1 LCTARRLLVEASES
15 GRAKATTTAFLART
29 SPRAFAMDGES
40 PPSGL
45 PRVRTRAGDR
55 AIRRRASDQARGLHF
70 FDVQPGAAE
79 TLATPTRDHP
89 AVSSAPPSSNVTT
102 RGSSAASLSSLD
114 DVVDASPGA
123 TPTRS
128 HRAWVLVSHLRETLR
143 HTTLGTLLRRKAAAP
158 RAAPPPLSRESED
171 ADGRLSHGHGGP
183 PRSSREPSSLA
194 ARADVPRED
203 VLTLRY
209 DQPVGEA
216 LRQLASRNVL
226 SAPVIDF
233 AEGVR
238 YEGFLSVGD
247 IVLDLVQRDTAEKH
261 LLLHQLGEAARGYAT
276 RRTSST
282 TTFDP
287 LTFRPPPPRR
297 PPPAGTTRRRAP
309 RWRSARRSGRSFPC
323 PR

>member
-1 LCTARRLLVEASES
+1 MHSHKCSLVEASES

-29 SPRAFAMDGES
+29 SPRAVAMDGES
-40 PPSGL
+40 TPSGL

-55 AIRRRASDQARGLHF
+55 AIRRRASDQARGLGF
-70 FDVQPGAAE
+70 FDVQPSAAE
-79 TLATPTRDHP
+79 TLVATPTREHR

-128 HRAWVLVSHLRETLR
+128 HRAWLLVSHLRETLR
-143 HTTLGTLLRRKAAAP
+143 RTTLGTLLRRKAAAA
-158 RAAPPPLSRESED
+158 RATPPPLSRESED
-171 ADGRLSHGHGGP
+171 AHGRLSPGHGGP
-183 PRSSREPSSLA
+183 PRSSREPSTLD
-194 ARADVPRED
+194 ARADVPLED

-216 LRQLASRNVL
+216 LLQLASRNVL

-233 AEGVR
+233 AAGVR
-238 YEGFLSVGD
+238 YKGFLSVGD

-276 RRTSST
+276 RRSPST
-282 TTFDP
+282 TTLDHY
-287 LTFRPPPPRR
+287 
-297 PPPAGTTRRRAP
+297 
-309 RWRSARRSGRSFPC
+309 SYH
-323 PR
+323 

>member
-1 LCTARRLLVEASES
+1 MLVEASES
-15 GRAKATTTAFLART
+15 GRAKATTTAFLAST
-29 SPRAFAMDGES
+29 SPRAVAMDGES
-40 PPSGL
+40 TPSSL

-55 AIRRRASDQARGLHF
+55 AIRRRASDQARGLGF
-70 FDVQPGAAE
+70 FDVQPSAAE
-79 TLATPTRDHP
+79 LATPTREHR

-114 DVVDASPGA
+114 DVIDASPGA

-128 HRAWVLVSHLRETLR
+128 RRAWLLVSHLRETLR
-143 HTTLGTLLRRKAAAP
+143 RTTLGTLLRRKAAAA
-158 RAAPPPLSRESED
+158 RATPPPLSRESED
-171 ADGRLSHGHGGP
+171 AHGRLSLGHGGP
-183 PRSSREPSSLA
+183 PRSSREPSALD

-233 AEGVR
+233 AAGVR
-238 YEGFLSVGD
+238 YKGFLSVGD

-276 RRTSST
+276 RRLSST

-287 LTFRPPPPRR
+287 FDN
-297 PPPAGTTRRRAP
+297 
-309 RWRSARRSGRSFPC
+309 
-323 PR
+323 

>member
-1 LCTARRLLVEASES
+1 
-15 GRAKATTTAFLART
+15 
-29 SPRAFAMDGES
+29 MDGES
-40 PPSGL
+40 TPSGL

-55 AIRRRASDQARGLHF
+55 AIRRRASDQARGLGF
-70 FDVQPGAAE
+70 FDVQPSAAE
-79 TLATPTRDHP
+79 TLVATPTREHR

-128 HRAWVLVSHLRETLR
+128 HRAWLLVSHLRETLR
-143 HTTLGTLLRRKAAAP
+143 RTTLGTLLRRKAAAA
-158 RAAPPPLSRESED
+158 RATPPPLSRESED
-171 ADGRLSHGHGGP
+171 AHGRLSPGHGGP
-183 PRSSREPSSLA
+183 PRSSREPSALA
-194 ARADVPRED
+194 ARADVPLEDVLTLRYDQLSPGHGGPPRSSREPSALAARADVPLED

-233 AEGVR
+233 AAGVR
-238 YEGFLSVGD
+238 YKGFLSVGD

-276 RRTSST
+276 RRSPST

-287 LTFRPPPPRR
+287 LVSPSPP
-297 PPPAGTTRRRAP
+297 
-309 RWRSARRSGRSFPC
+309 
-323 PR
+323 

>member
-1 LCTARRLLVEASES
+1 
-15 GRAKATTTAFLART
+15 
-29 SPRAFAMDGES
+29 MDGES
-40 PPSGL
+40 TPSGL

-55 AIRRRASDQARGLHF
+55 AIRRRASDQARGLGF
-70 FDVQPGAAE
+70 FDVQPSAAE
-79 TLATPTRDHP
+79 TLVATPTREHR

-128 HRAWVLVSHLRETLR
+128 HRAWLLVSHLRETLR
-143 HTTLGTLLRRKAAAP
+143 RTTLGTLLRRKAAAA
-158 RAAPPPLSRESED
+158 RATPPPLSRESED
-171 ADGRLSHGHGGP
+171 AHGRLSPGHGGP
-183 PRSSREPSSLA
+183 PRSSREPSALA
-194 ARADVPRED
+194 ARADVPLED

-233 AEGVR
+233 AAGVR
-238 YEGFLSVGD
+238 YKGFLSVGD

-276 RRTSST
+276 RRSPST

-287 LTFRPPPPRR
+287 LVSPSPP
-297 PPPAGTTRRRAP
+297 
-309 RWRSARRSGRSFPC
+309 
-323 PR
+323 